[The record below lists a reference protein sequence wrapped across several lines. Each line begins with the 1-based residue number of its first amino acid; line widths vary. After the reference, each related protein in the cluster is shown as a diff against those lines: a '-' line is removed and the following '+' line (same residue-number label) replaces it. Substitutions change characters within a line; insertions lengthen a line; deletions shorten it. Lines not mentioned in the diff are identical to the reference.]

1 MTTSRERARMTRS
14 LALVA
19 ALVVP
24 LCAQGLCSLVL
35 RASAASQAPQ
45 SPAPKI
51 PLREGLT
58 IIGAHRNDKGDFENI
73 RQITRVDAKS
83 ITVEL
88 STDEPAE
95 ATPNNPIAEL
105 LGGDCRDNTGPR
117 DPKKRWVI
125 PRRVL
130 REDME
135 SAHAYRQEFIGCTG
149 KEDFHPGSTALGFSA
164 SVMRELKAKGQTN
177 LDVSLTGNP
186 AAAFNNIIGQLLGGS
201 SKELEQAAMT
211 SGVLTRIEPIS
222 MPFKVIV
229 NDEPTELPAIHAR
242 WRAPDHLL
250 EYWILDDD
258 ANPLVLRA
266 TKPAGSFQL
275 QVVRLAFPVAST
287 TSAAASAMAEKI
299 ERDLAKQGRTVVY
312 GIYFD
317 FASDRIKAES
327 QPVLAEIAKVLR
339 QNPAWSVGVEGHT
352 DNIGGDSSNLDL
364 SRRRAAAVKQALVTQ
379 YKIEGKRLDTSGF
392 GASRPKDTNDTL
404 AGRARNR
411 RVELVKVG

>member
-1 MTTSRERARMTRS
+1 MTSRE
-14 LALVA
+14 
-19 ALVVP
+19 
-24 LCAQGLCSLVL
+24 GLFFLVL
-35 RASAASQAPQ
+35 SASATPQAPQ
-45 SPAPKI
+45 STAPKI

-58 IIGAHRNDKGDFENI
+58 IVGAYRNDKGDFENI

-95 ATPNNPIAEL
+95 ATANNPIAEL
-105 LGGDCRDNTGPR
+105 LGGDCRDNTGQR

-149 KEDFHPGSTALGFSA
+149 KEDFHPGSTAVGLST
-164 SVMRELKAKGQTN
+164 SVIRELKAKGQTK

-186 AAAFNNIIGQLLGGS
+186 AAAFNNVIGQLLGGS
-201 SKELEQAAMT
+201 SKELELAAMT
-211 SGVLTRIEPIS
+211 SGVLTRVEP
-222 MPFKVIV
+222 MNVPFKVIV

-266 TKPAGSFQL
+266 TKPAGSYQL
-275 QVVRLAFPVAST
+275 QVIKLAFPIAATTAAPAST
-287 TSAAASAMAEKI
+287 TAEKI
-299 ERDLAKQGRTVVY
+299 ERELAKQGRTVVY

-327 QPVLAEIAKVLR
+327 QPVLADIAKVLQ
-339 QNPAWSVGVEGHT
+339 QNPGWSLGVEGHT
-352 DNIGGDSSNLDL
+352 DNIGGDPYNLDL

-379 YKIEGKRLDTSGF
+379 YKVDAKRLDTSGY
-392 GASRPKDTNDTL
+392 GASRPKDTNATL
-404 AGRARNR
+404 EGRARNR
-411 RVELVKVG
+411 RVELAKIG

>member
-1 MTTSRERARMTRS
+1 
-14 LALVA
+14 
-19 ALVVP
+19 
-24 LCAQGLCSLVL
+24 VL
-35 RASAASQAPQ
+35 GASAVPQAPQ
-45 SPAPKI
+45 SAAPKI

-58 IIGAHRNDKGDFENI
+58 IVGAYRNDKGDFENI

-105 LGGDCRDNTGPR
+105 LGGDCRDNTGQR

-149 KEDFHPGSTALGFSA
+149 KEDFHPGSTAVGLST
-164 SVMRELKAKGQTN
+164 SVIRELRAKGQTK

-186 AAAFNNIIGQLLGGS
+186 AAAFNNIIGQLLGGA
-201 SKELEQAAMT
+201 SKELDQAAMT
-211 SGVLTRIEPIS
+211 SGVLTRVEPTS
-222 MPFKVIV
+222 VPFKVLV
-229 NDEPTELPAIHAR
+229 NDEPTELPAVHAR

-258 ANPLVLRA
+258 ANPLVLKA

-275 QVVRLAFPVAST
+275 QVIKLAFPVAVWASPTAT
-287 TSAAASAMAEKI
+287 TAADKI
-299 ERDLAKQGRTVVY
+299 ERELAKQGRTVVY

-317 FASDRIKAES
+317 FASDRIKPES
-327 QPVLAEIAKVLR
+327 QPVLADIAKVLR
-339 QNPAWSVGVEGHT
+339 QNPSWSLGVEGHT
-352 DNIGGDSSNLDL
+352 DNIGGDPYNLDL
-364 SRRRAAAVKQALVTQ
+364 SKRRAAAVKQALVTQ
-379 YKIEGKRLDTSGF
+379 YKIESKRLDTSGY
-392 GASRPKDTNDTL
+392 GASRPKDTNATL
-404 AGRARNR
+404 EGRARNR
-411 RVELVKVG
+411 RVELAKIG

>member
-1 MTTSRERARMTRS
+1 MTSRE
-14 LALVA
+14 
-19 ALVVP
+19 
-24 LCAQGLCSLVL
+24 GLFILVL
-35 RASAASQAPQ
+35 GASAVPQAPQ
-45 SPAPKI
+45 SAAPKI

-58 IIGAHRNDKGDFENI
+58 IVGAYRNDKGDFENI

-95 ATPNNPIAEL
+95 ATANNPIAEL
-105 LGGDCRDNTGPR
+105 LGGDCRDSNGPR

-130 REDME
+130 REDLE

-149 KEDFHPGSTALGFSA
+149 KEDFHPGSTAVGLSA
-164 SVMRELKAKGQTN
+164 SVIRELKAKGQTK

-201 SKELEQAAMT
+201 SKELELAAMT
-211 SGVLTRIEPIS
+211 SGVLARVEPANV
-222 MPFKVIV
+222 PFKVIV

-242 WRAPDHLL
+242 WRAPDQLI

-266 TKPAGSFQL
+266 TKPSGSFQL
-275 QVVRLAFPVAST
+275 QVIKLVFPVP
-287 TSAAASAMAEKI
+287 AAAPSGTATAADKM
-299 ERDLAKQGRTVVY
+299 ERELAKQGRTVVY

-327 QPVLAEIAKVLR
+327 QPVLADIAKVLQ
-339 QNPAWSVGVEGHT
+339 QNPGWALGVEGHT
-352 DNIGGDSSNLDL
+352 DNIGGDPYNLDL

-379 YKIEGKRLDTSGF
+379 YKVDAQRLDTSGY
-392 GASRPKDTNDTL
+392 GASRPKDTNATL
-404 AGRARNR
+404 EGRARNR
-411 RVELVKVG
+411 RVELAKIR